1 MGLALD
7 ELKDTDK
14 AFDFD
19 EIKFVIEEELLTKTG
34 EIKIMYAQ
42 NPYGG
47 GFKIESANPLSAEAG
62 SDGCGT
68 CSC

>member
-1 MGLALD
+1 LGLALD

-42 NPYGG
+42 NPFGG
-47 GFKIESANPLSAEAG
+47 GFKIESANPLAADAG
-62 SDGCGT
+62 SNSFGS

>member
-14 AFDFD
+14 SFDFD

-42 NPYGG
+42 NPFGG
-47 GFKIESANPLSAEAG
+47 GFKIESANPLAAEAG
-62 SDGCGT
+62 SEGCGT